1 MALDIVAIIGSPNV
15 GKSTLFNR
23 FLGMRRAIINDEP
36 GVTRD
41 RLYETTS
48 WLNKKFRLI
57 DTGGIEI
64 SKAPFQE
71 QIRIQAE
78 IAILEAEIIVFVVD
92 GQTGLT
98 NDDLQ
103 ISRLLKNANKKV
115 ILVVN
120 KIDDIT
126 KIGDAYHFS
135 SLGFGE
141 PFVVS
146 GEHGI
151 GIGDLLDHIVFLL
164 PESKE
169 EKYSED
175 KIIFSLIGRPN
186 VGKSSLFNAILG
198 QKRVIVSNIPGTTRD
213 AIDTS
218 FNVGDSNYVA
228 IDTAGLKRK
237 GKIYEALDKYSAMRA
252 LDAIE
257 RSEIVLL
264 VIDAKEGIIEQDKH
278 ILNRAIELHKAIIL
292 IVNKW
297 DLIDQRFISMDEFR
311 MQIKKEF
318 KFLEFAPIVFVSA
331 LTHFQVDQILPL
343 IDVVFNAYQ
352 TRIQTS
358 ILNEII
364 HDAQLMNPPPLFQGQ
379 RLKIY
384 FVNQVDVRPPSFV
397 FFVNHKR
404 HAHFSYVRYLENRLR
419 QSYNFEGTPLK
430 FIFREKA

>member
-23 FLGMRRAIINDEP
+23 FLGMRKAIINDQP

-41 RLYETTS
+41 RLYETAS

-78 IAILEAEIIVFVVD
+78 IAIIEAEIILFVVD
-92 GQTGLT
+92 GQIGLT

-103 ISRLLKNANKKV
+103 IAQLLRNASKKV
-115 ILVVN
+115 LLIVN

-126 KIGDAYHFS
+126 KIADAYEFI

-151 GIGDLLDHIVFLL
+151 GIGDVLDKIVSLL
-164 PESKE
+164 PDKKE
-169 EKYSED
+169 EIYSEE
-175 KIIFSLIGRPN
+175 KIVFSLIGRPN

-213 AIDTS
+213 AIDTV
-218 FNVGDSNYVA
+218 FNVGDNTYVA

-237 GKIYEALDKYSAMRA
+237 GKIYEALDKYSALRA
-252 LDAIE
+252 LDAVE

-297 DLIDQRFISMDEFR
+297 DLVDQNVVSMDEFR
-311 MQIKKEF
+311 REIKKEF
-318 KFLEFAPIVFVSA
+318 KFLEYAPIIFVSA
-331 LTHFQVDQILPL
+331 LTHFQVEQILPL

-364 HDAQLMNPPPLFQGQ
+364 SDAQLMNPPPLHEGK

-384 FVNQVDVRPPSFV
+384 FTNQVDIRPPSFV
-397 FFVNHKR
+397 FFVNHKK

-430 FIFREKA
+430 IIFREKV

>member
-23 FLGMRRAIINDEP
+23 FLGERRAIIDDEP

-78 IAILEAEIIVFVVD
+78 IAIMEAEIIVFVVD
-92 GQTGLT
+92 GQNGLT
-98 NDDLQ
+98 NADLQ
-103 ISRLLKNANKKV
+103 ISRLLKSANKKV
-115 ILVVN
+115 VLVVN

-126 KIGDAYHFS
+126 KIGDAYSFA

-141 PFVVS
+141 PFIVS

-151 GIGDLLDHIVFLL
+151 GIGDLLDYIVSIL

-175 KIIFSLIGRPN
+175 EIIFSLIGRPN

-218 FNVGDSNYVA
+218 FSVEDKTYVA
-228 IDTAGLKRK
+228 IDTAGLKRR
-237 GKIYEALDKYSAMRA
+237 GKIYEALDKYSALRA
-252 LDAIE
+252 LDAVE

-264 VIDAKEGIIEQDKH
+264 IIDAKEGIIEQDKH

-292 IVNKW
+292 VVNKW
-297 DLIDQRFISMDEFR
+297 DLIDQKFMSMDEFR
-311 MQIKKEF
+311 LQIKKEF
-318 KFLEFAPIVFVSA
+318 KFLDFAPIIFVSA
-331 LTHFQVDQILPL
+331 LTCFQVDQILPL

-364 HDAQLMNPPPLFQGQ
+364 HDAQLMNPPPLHQGR

-384 FVNQVDVRPPSFV
+384 FVNQVDIRPPSFV

-404 HAHFSYVRYLENRLR
+404 HAHFSYVRYIENRLR
-419 QSYNFEGTPLK
+419 LSYNFEGTPLK
-430 FIFREKA
+430 FIFRERT